1 MKCFLTSATAV
12 LLMLLATPAA
22 FAEGAGIEWDI
33 LNQEVT
39 ELTRTGKYD
48 RGVVVAKKAL
58 EVAETN
64 VGPNHP
70 DVAASL
76 NNLALLYQRKGDYA
90 QAEPLYKHA
99 LAIKEEVLGPD
110 HPSLATNLDNLAA
123 LYRATEREEEAE
135 VLEQR
140 ATRIREMQR

>member
-1 MKCFLTSATAV
+1 M
-12 LLMLLATPAA
+12 
-22 FAEGAGIEWDI
+22 AELRGAGES
-33 LNQEVT
+33 
-39 ELTRTGKYD
+39 D
-48 RGVVVAKKAL
+48 RAVVVAKEAL
-58 EVAETN
+58 EVAEKN
-64 VGPNHP
+64 VGSDHP
-70 DVAASL
+70 DVAESL

-140 ATRIREMQR
+140 ATRIREMPGTGANMPNPK